1 MADRTETEIERVRV
15 LCADSRLN
23 NTTWHTV
30 SFGLLRRL
38 LQTALERLNTPIP
51 SAYACQRCGRRDG
64 MDAVLTS
71 DVWARIAGDA
81 WNLLCLWCIDALA
94 AEQGIAY
101 EAKLFF
107 TNHREPPSGS
117 ALCCDPV
124 HEAYVGGDSRAGDR
138 LAVLERIVKAAR
150 WFRALDGLGARVYLD
165 AGAHCDAETFLTG
178 SSGDGLGRRV
188 TFGHMAELG
197 DALAALDALDGVP
210 NRCSTC
216 RGTGRY
222 EQWYPDGANLD
233 FHRRLGECPVCRGTG
248 GLR

>member
-1 MADRTETEIERVRV
+1 MLER
-15 LCADSRLN
+15 LCADEQYLDDDMLEDHFLS
-23 NTTWHTV
+23 V
-30 SFGLLRRL
+30 SFSTLRQTLRERDALRR
-38 LQTALERLNTPIP
+38 
-51 SAYACQRCGRRDG
+51 
-64 MDAVLTS
+64 V
-71 DVWARIAGDA
+71 
-81 WNLLCLWCIDALA
+81 A
-94 AEQGIAY
+94 A
-101 EAKLFF
+101 
-107 TNHREPPSGS
+107 
-117 ALCCDPV
+117 
-124 HEAYVGGDSRAGDR
+124 
-138 LAVLERIVKAAR
+138 AAR

-248 GLR
+248 RLR